1 MVPSRR
7 PIPPAPQR
15 RPDREAAP
23 SAAGGA
29 ESLRVAAAAAVSK
42 KASSPVAL
50 DLRDLDGVCDYF
62 LIVSGSSEVQVKAIA
77 EAVEE
82 KLRERGLKPWHREGF
97 EGRRWVL
104 LDYVEFVVHVFHE
117 KTREYYMLDRL
128 WGDARSVDL
137 GLDGAD

>member
-1 MVPSRR
+1 MPRPVPKADAARR
-7 PIPPAPQR
+7 SPAT
-15 RPDREAAP
+15 
-23 SAAGGA
+23 
-29 ESLRVAAAAAVSK
+29 VAALDLLRLAAETAVAK
-42 KASSPVAL
+42 KATQPVAL

-62 LIVSGSSEVQVKAIA
+62 LIVSGASEVQVKAIA
-77 EAVEE
+77 EAIEDQ
-82 KLRERGLKPWHREGF
+82 LRERHGARPWHVEGF

-128 WGDARSVDL
+128 WGDARSVEL

>member
-1 MVPSRR
+1 MEHPPVSVRPRR
-7 PIPPAPQR
+7 KGGLPAPDLLR
-15 RPDREAAP
+15 RAAH
-23 SAAGGA
+23 
-29 ESLRVAAAAAVSK
+29 AAVAK
-42 KASSPVAL
+42 KAQRPVAL

-62 LIVSGSSEVQVKAIA
+62 LIVSGSSDVQVKAIA

-82 KLRERGLKPWHREGF
+82 ALRVHGEKPWHVEGL

-104 LDYVEFVVHVFHE
+104 LDYVEVVVHVFHE

-137 GLDGAD
+137 GLDDAD

>member
-1 MVPSRR
+1 VRH
-7 PIPPAPQR
+7 
-15 RPDREAAP
+15 DAA
-23 SAAGGA
+23 ATQQL
-29 ESLRVAAAAAVSK
+29 LRVAANAALGK
-42 KASSPVAL
+42 KATQPAAL

-62 LIVSGSSEVQVKAIA
+62 LMVSGSSEVQVKAIA

-82 KLRERGLKPWHREGF
+82 KLKEHGCRPWHVEGF

-117 KTREYYMLDRL
+117 RTREYYMLDRL

-137 GLDGAD
+137 GLEGTD

>member
-1 MVPSRR
+1 V
-7 PIPPAPQR
+7 AA
-15 RPDREAAP
+15 EAA
-23 SAAGGA
+23 
-29 ESLRVAAAAAVSK
+29 LSK
-42 KASSPVAL
+42 KAADLTAL

-62 LIVSGSSEVQVKAIA
+62 LLCSASSEVQVKAVA

-82 KLRERGLKPWHREGF
+82 KLREQGYRPWHVEGR

-137 GLDGAD
+137 GVDDAH